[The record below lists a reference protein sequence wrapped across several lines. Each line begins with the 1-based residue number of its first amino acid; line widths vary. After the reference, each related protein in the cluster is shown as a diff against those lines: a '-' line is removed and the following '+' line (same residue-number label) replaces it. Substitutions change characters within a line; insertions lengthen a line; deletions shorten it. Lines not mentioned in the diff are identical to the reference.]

1 MSGKVFYECYT
12 DNLACCCCYCC
23 CFFNFFAGGGKE
35 GVMLARLQLFESSI
49 KFFSMLQEFAPLLL
63 K

>member
-1 MSGKVFYECYT
+1 MSVTRTIWLLVVVIVAVFFY
-12 DNLACCCCYCC
+12 
-23 CFFNFFAGGGKE
+23 FFAGGGKE